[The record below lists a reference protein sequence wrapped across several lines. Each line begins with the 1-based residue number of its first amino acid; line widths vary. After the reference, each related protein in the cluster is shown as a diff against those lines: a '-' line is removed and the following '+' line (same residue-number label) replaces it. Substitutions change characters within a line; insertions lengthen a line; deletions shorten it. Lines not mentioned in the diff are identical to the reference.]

1 MGLDM
6 GAFEQAWRLLKEEPL
21 LCPSCR
27 GTGAD
32 SESHPMY
39 GPIPC
44 RLCNGSGMRMS
55 VSPMAMQQYQSRLPD
70 EPYEYES

>member
-6 GAFEQAWRLLKEEPL
+6 GAFDKAWKILKNMENF
-21 LCPSCR
+21 CPICL
-27 GTGAD
+27 GTGAE
-32 SESHPMY
+32 SVSHPMY
-39 GPIPC
+39 GYIPC

-55 VSPMAMQQYQSRLPD
+55 VSPMAMQQYQSQLPE